1 MAPFYLTFLFHV
13 RISKYNL
20 WGVKKLIVPKVTTTT
35 FGLNTQ
41 IPSYFHLEISAR
53 WNKKRSWS
61 EYFQMMYKAVNF

>member
-20 WGVKKLIVPKVTTTT
+20 WGVKKLIVPKVATTT
-35 FGLNTQ
+35 FGLNAQ
-41 IPSYFHLEISAR
+41 MLSYFHLEISAR